1 MSIIELNRTVEK
13 ENRWLAP
20 LQIIPGMRLG
30 TLMRVLSRNRFRV
43 DRKCFGRLGFL
54 LLMGALNSILS
65 RYEKPCYGSRLEGAC
80 IEKPPLFI
88 LGHMRSGTT
97 YLHHLMSQ
105 DENFDFPSTYQAIF
119 PHHYGYSQ
127 EDGSRVFNR
136 LVPNMRPMDNV
147 AFRASTPHEDEFA
160 VAALC
165 GISPYIR
172 VLFPMTENA
181 GHTALDPKSLQP
193 DALESWKDALTCYI
207 KKLCLWKH
215 PKRILLKSPPHM
227 GRIPMLLALFPGAQ
241 FIHIVRNPYDV
252 YLSTRHLW
260 LSTFAHSHLQV
271 PDRETIDQIILSW
284 YVELFFL
291 FERDR
296 HLIPAGAIHEL
307 KYEDLERD
315 PLQSL
320 ESIYDSL
327 RLPGFDRFRIRTS
340 QYLETIK
347 GYRKNKFQI
356 DDASREKVRM
366 HWRSTFDC
374 YGYPL

>member
-1 MSIIELNRTVEK
+1 MSIIGLNGTVEK
-13 ENRWLAP
+13 ENRWWVP
-20 LQIIPGMRLG
+20 IQIIPGMRLG
-30 TLMRVLSRNRFRV
+30 TLMRVLKRNRFRV
-43 DRKCFGRLGFL
+43 DRKCLGRLGYL
-54 LLMGALNSILS
+54 ILMGALNSILS
-65 RYEKPCYGSRLEGAC
+65 RYEKPCYRSRIEEAD

-97 YLHHLMSQ
+97 HLHHLMGQ

-119 PHHYGYSQ
+119 PHHCYYSQ
-127 EDGSRVFNR
+127 EDGGRIFDW
-136 LVPNMRPMDNV
+136 LVPNRRPMDNM
-147 AFRASTPHEDEFA
+147 ALRASTPHEDEFA

-172 VLFPMTENA
+172 VLFPMTEDA
-181 GHTALDPKSLQP
+181 SHTALDPQLLQP
-193 DALESWKDALTCYI
+193 DALESWKDAMTCYI
-207 KKLCLWKH
+207 EKLRLGKH

-227 GRIPMLLALFPGAQ
+227 GRIPMLLKLFPDAQ

-260 LSTFAHSHLQV
+260 MSTFTHSHLQM
-271 PDRETIDQIILSW
+271 PDWETIDEIILSW
-284 YVELFFL
+284 YAELFFL

-296 HLIPAGAIHEL
+296 HLIPAGSLHEL

-320 ESIYDSL
+320 ETIYDRL

-347 GYRKNKFQI
+347 GYKKNKFQM
-356 DDASREKVRM
+356 DDADREKVRM
-366 HWRSTFDC
+366 RWYATFDR
-374 YGYPL
+374 YGYLL